1 MKQEDAILDWLR
13 QGHSLSPLEALQR
26 FQCLRLGAR
35 VFDLRR
41 KGHAIVS
48 RTERQGRKAWSVYML
63 NAAQRDATCEA
74 IATGSISAPA
84 AAAPLASEGA

>member
-13 QGHSLSPLEALQR
+13 QGHSLSPLEAMQR

-63 NAAQRDATCEA
+63 NAAP
-74 IATGSISAPA
+74 PA